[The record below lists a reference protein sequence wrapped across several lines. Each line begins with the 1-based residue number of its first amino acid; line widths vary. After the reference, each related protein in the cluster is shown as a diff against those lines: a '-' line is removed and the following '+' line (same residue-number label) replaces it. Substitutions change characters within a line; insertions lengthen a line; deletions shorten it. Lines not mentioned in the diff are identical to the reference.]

1 MKVLVQVLL
10 LSAATLGFAATG
22 VAIDASRAIV
32 YDIPPDEYDAKF
44 ERRPSSALS
53 PDDSA
58 AIASYRFTG
67 DTLKV
72 LAVLV
77 DWVDRPHT
85 YSKETF
91 DSLMFSRDVFTG
103 GSVADYYHEVSYGKV
118 TVTGAAT
125 EWYNAGYY
133 DPNFD
138 FGSLLYELDF
148 MVDYSQFDGDN
159 DGSVD
164 AVVFIR
170 SGTGQEF
177 SRDPYDIWSYAIR
190 YAPGT
195 GYGPF
200 DGVMVDTWNTSPEL
214 YPLRDENNVSQFS
227 GVDTLNSIRVFCHE
241 LAHNMGLPDL
251 YDYDQ
256 KLDQTSYIIQD
267 YNDHP
272 LVDWC
277 LMGYGG
283 YGLLALGSYNPS
295 HLCGWSRKALGWI
308 TPTVVTGTAEDVVF
322 TNIETTDQGS
332 LYLLPINPINGE
344 YFLLEYRNSRSNAQF
359 DHFDSDFSSFFL
371 DMMTYGPDTLDRG
384 LLITHI
390 DDYAGTFVGNNG
402 TPYAPHYMVAVEDAG
417 YNPSHDINDNPP
429 GTLLDTAQWFYPVE
443 CRKGATFSSAVPGQE
458 VFGPSTYPSSDGY
471 YGPTGIIVQVD
482 SIVGDKLYAYIYNPY
497 QCADADGDNYG
508 DPGVM
513 GNTCPDDNCPSMY
526 NPDQV
531 DFDADGVGDACDNC
545 MNEANPNQA
554 DSDGDGIGDACDN
567 CLTTINSDQSDTD
580 GDGIGDLC
588 DNCPNDINPDQADSD
603 GDNVGDVCEGCCGQ
617 YTGGYTG
624 NTDCDTGGNR
634 NLSDITKLIDRVYIT
649 HNALCCEENGDLDR
663 DSAINLSDI
672 TILIDHVYLSHRET
686 GLCP

>member
-10 LSAATLGFAATG
+10 LGAATLGFAATG
-22 VAIDASRAIV
+22 VAIDVSRAIV

-67 DTLKV
+67 DTMKV

-118 TVTGAAT
+118 TVTGAVT

-138 FGSLLYELDF
+138 FGSLLYQLDL

-170 SGTGQEF
+170 SGAGQEF

-308 TPTVVTGTAEDVVF
+308 TPTVITGTAEDVVF
-322 TNIETTDQGS
+322 TNIETTDQNS
-332 LYLLPINPINGE
+332 LYLLPINPIDGE
-344 YFLLEYRNSRSNAQF
+344 YFLLEYRNPRSVARF

-371 DMMTYGPDTLDRG
+371 EMMTYGPDTLDRG

-417 YNPSHDINDNPP
+417 YNPSHDINDNP
-429 GTLLDTAQWFYPVE
+429 
-443 CRKGATFSSAVPGQE
+443 
-458 VFGPSTYPSSDGY
+458 
-471 YGPTGIIVQVD
+471 
-482 SIVGDKLYAYIYNPY
+482 
-497 QCADADGDNYG
+497 
-508 DPGVM
+508 
-513 GNTCPDDNCPSMY
+513 
-526 NPDQV
+526 
-531 DFDADGVGDACDNC
+531 
-545 MNEANPNQA
+545 
-554 DSDGDGIGDACDN
+554 
-567 CLTTINSDQSDTD
+567 
-580 GDGIGDLC
+580 
-588 DNCPNDINPDQADSD
+588 
-603 GDNVGDVCEGCCGQ
+603 
-617 YTGGYTG
+617 
-624 NTDCDTGGNR
+624 
-634 NLSDITKLIDRVYIT
+634 
-649 HNALCCEENGDLDR
+649 
-663 DSAINLSDI
+663 
-672 TILIDHVYLSHRET
+672 
-686 GLCP
+686 